1 MIIENGTI
9 EIKNKAVGGID
20 PETGFPVQD
29 KTVVWGKP
37 IPCQWKTNKFNY
49 LGKAE
54 GGNFTVAHYSILIES
69 DREFTAEQIRLR
81 DNYGNVLGEFSVIEV
96 EILKSMCQLRITV

>member
-9 EIKNKAVGGID
+9 EVKSKSAGGID
-20 PETGFPVQD
+20 PKTGFPIPSDRVI
-29 KTVVWGKP
+29 WSEP
-37 IPCQWKTNKFNY
+37 IPCQWLANKYNN
-49 LGKAE
+49 LGKSE

-69 DREFTAEQIRLR
+69 EQEFKSEQIRLR

-96 EILKSMCQLRITV
+96 EPLQAMCQIRITV

>member
-9 EIKNKAVGGID
+9 EIKSKLAGGID
-20 PETGFPVQD
+20 PATGFPIPSGNI
-29 KTVVWGKP
+29 TWSTP
-37 IPCQWKTNKFNY
+37 IPCQWQANKYNN
-49 LGKAE
+49 LGKSE

-69 DREFTAEQIRLR
+69 EQHFAAEQIRLR

-96 EILKSMCQLRITV
+96 ETLQAVCQLRITV

>member
-9 EIKNKAVGGID
+9 EVKGKSAGGID
-20 PETGFPVQD
+20 ADTGFPIPSNNV
-29 KTVVWGKP
+29 TWGEP
-37 IPCQWKTNKFNY
+37 IPCQWLANKYNN
-49 LGKAE
+49 LGKSE

-69 DREFTAEQIRLR
+69 EQEFTAEQIRLK

-96 EILKSMCQLRITV
+96 EQLQAMCQLRITV

>member
-9 EIKNKAVGGID
+9 EVKSKSAGGID
-20 PETGFPVQD
+20 PETGFPIPSDRV
-29 KTVVWGKP
+29 TWGEP
-37 IPCQWKTNKFNY
+37 IPCQWLANKYSN
-49 LGKAE
+49 LGKSE

-69 DREFTAEQIRLR
+69 EQPFTSEQIRLR

-96 EILKSMCQLRITV
+96 EALRAVCQLRITV

>member
-9 EIKNKAVGGID
+9 EVKNKLAGGID
-20 PETGFPVQD
+20 KETGYPIQS
-29 KTVVWGKP
+29 KEHCWGMP
-37 IPCQWKTNKFNY
+37 IPCQWTANKYNN
-49 LGKAE
+49 LGKSE

-69 DREFTAEQIRLR
+69 EQPFTSEQIRLR

-96 EILKSMCQLRITV
+96 EPLQAVCQMRIIV

>member
-9 EIKNKAVGGID
+9 EIKSKKVRGLDIGN
-20 PETGFPVQD
+20 GFPIPSD
-29 KTVVWGKP
+29 KVVWGGP
-37 IPCQWKTNKFNY
+37 IPCQWKANKYSN
-49 LGKAE
+49 LGKSE

-69 DREFTAEQIRLR
+69 EQEFTAEQIRLK

-96 EILKSMCQLRITV
+96 EPLQAVCQLRITV

>member
-9 EIKNKAVGGID
+9 EVKSKSAGGID
-20 PETGFPVQD
+20 PETGFPIQSSNVA
-29 KTVVWGKP
+29 WGERV
-37 IPCQWKTNKFNY
+37 PCQWLANRYNN
-49 LGKAE
+49 LGKSE

-69 DREFTAEQIRLR
+69 EEAFTAEQIRLR

-96 EILKSMCQLRITV
+96 EPLQAMCQLRIIV